1 MQEIKCPK
9 CGEVFQVDEAG
20 YAAIVKQVRDK
31 EFNKE
36 LKEREA
42 QFKIAKE
49 DALEVA
55 KTKAEKDLN
64 QLIAQK
70 DKEIADLQKKHDSE
84 SNETK
89 LEIANLN
96 AQIAA
101 AESEKNTAL
110 EKAEA
115 EKDRLISE
123 LNAKLQAKDD
133 EQKHIVKEAEAEKDK
148 IIAELQNQISNITKD
163 HKHDMEQ
170 LKSAK
175 QLEIDALSAQITN
188 NETVK
193 NLAVS
198 EVETKYTKLLADKKE
213 EIAKLNGDLE
223 SKNKELEI
231 RENSIR
237 REYDV
242 IIKNKD
248 EQIEQYRDFKAR
260 QSTKM
265 IGESLEVHCSN
276 EFNKVRH
283 IGFPTAYFEKD
294 NDARSGS
301 KGDFIFKDFD
311 DEGNEYIS
319 IMFEMKNEAD
329 ATEKKHKNE
338 DFFKELDKD
347 RREKKCEYAVLVT
360 LLEADNDYYYISNV
374 FDSYFV
380 YEGWCTDKIYRQGYT
395 KDEDNVAFDGERIE
409 LFRELLTASEKA
421 ELESMRSNYT
431 ELKEFKENVEKNELH
446 SKKESLL
453 ADEKYSVLSENEAFI
468 ELKKN
473 MDNYSLDD
481 LETKAKVIFAD
492 YVSSIGAFSAKPEV
506 SKSPVLFMSN
516 SNSEKESKK
525 KAPYGGIFE
534 KYNN

>member
-31 EFNKE
+31 EFNRE
-36 LKEREA
+36 LKERES
-42 QFKIAKE
+42 QFKMAKE

-55 KTKAEKDLN
+55 RTKAEKEFN
-64 QLIAQK
+64 QLK
-70 DKEIADLQKKHDSE
+70 
-84 SNETK
+84 
-89 LEIANLN
+89 
-96 AQIAA
+96 
-101 AESEKNTAL
+101 
-110 EKAEA
+110 A
-115 EKDRLISE
+115 EKDRLVSE
-123 LNAKLQAKDD
+123 LNAKLTAKDE

-148 IIAELQNQISNITKD
+148 VIAELN
-163 HKHDMEQ
+163 
-170 LKSAK
+170 
-175 QLEIDALSAQITN
+175 AQITN
-188 NETVK
+188 NENLK

-198 EVETKYTKLLADKKE
+198 EVETRYTKLLAEKKE

-223 SKNKELEI
+223 SANKELEI
-231 RENSIR
+231 RVNSIR

-276 EFNKVRH
+276 EFNKVRP

-301 KGDFIFKDFD
+301 KGDFIFRDFD

-347 RREKKCEYAVLVT
+347 RREKNCEYAVLVT
-360 LLEADNDYYYISNV
+360 LLEADNDYYNQGIVDVSHRYSKMYVIRPQFFIPLISLLRNAARNSLEYRKQLAEMKNQNIDIENFEAGIDEFKRLWGMHYTNAKNR
-374 FDSYFV
+374 FD
-380 YEGWCTDKIYRQGYT
+380 EAIAEIDKTMQHLQKVRDALVTSGNHLGKANTQAADLTIKRLT
-395 KDEDNVAFDGERIE
+395 KGNPTMAQKF
-409 LFRELLTASEKA
+409 A
-421 ELESMRSNYT
+421 
-431 ELKEFKENVEKNELH
+431 ELKEQ
-446 SKKESLL
+446 
-453 ADEKYSVLSENEAFI
+453 
-468 ELKKN
+468 
-473 MDNYSLDD
+473 
-481 LETKAKVIFAD
+481 
-492 YVSSIGAFSAKPEV
+492 
-506 SKSPVLFMSN
+506 
-516 SNSEKESKK
+516 
-525 KAPYGGIFE
+525 
-534 KYNN
+534 

>member
-31 EFNKE
+31 EFNRE
-36 LKEREA
+36 LKEREL
-42 QFKIAKE
+42 QFKMAKE

-55 KTKAEKDLN
+55 RTKAEKEFN
-64 QLIAQK
+64 QLK
-70 DKEIADLQKKHDSE
+70 
-84 SNETK
+84 
-89 LEIANLN
+89 
-96 AQIAA
+96 
-101 AESEKNTAL
+101 
-110 EKAEA
+110 A
-115 EKDRLISE
+115 EKDRLVSE
-123 LNAKLQAKDD
+123 LNAKLIAKDE

-148 IIAELQNQISNITKD
+148 VIAE
-163 HKHDMEQ
+163 
-170 LKSAK
+170 
-175 QLEIDALSAQITN
+175 LSAQITN
-188 NETVK
+188 NENLK

-198 EVETKYTKLLADKKE
+198 EVETRYTKLLAEKKE

-223 SKNKELEI
+223 SANKELEI
-231 RENSIR
+231 RVNSIR

-276 EFNKVRH
+276 EFNKVRP

-301 KGDFIFKDFD
+301 KGDFIFRDFD

-347 RREKKCEYAVLVT
+347 RREKDCEYAVLVT
-360 LLEADNDYYYISNV
+360 LLEADNDYYN
-374 FDSYFV
+374 
-380 YEGWCTDKIYRQGYT
+380 QGIVDVSHRYT
-395 KDEDNVAFDGERIE
+395 KMYVIRPQFFIPLISLLRNAARNSLEYIKQLAEMKNQNIDIENFEAGIDEFKRLWGMHYTNAKNRFDEAIAEIDKTMQHLQKVRDALVTSGNH
-409 LFRELLTASEKA
+409 LGKANTQAADLTIKRLTKGNPTMAQKFA
-421 ELESMRSNYT
+421 
-431 ELKEFKENVEKNELH
+431 ELKEQ
-446 SKKESLL
+446 
-453 ADEKYSVLSENEAFI
+453 
-468 ELKKN
+468 
-473 MDNYSLDD
+473 
-481 LETKAKVIFAD
+481 
-492 YVSSIGAFSAKPEV
+492 
-506 SKSPVLFMSN
+506 
-516 SNSEKESKK
+516 
-525 KAPYGGIFE
+525 
-534 KYNN
+534 

>member
-49 DALEVA
+49 DALEVT

-175 QLEIDALSAQITN
+175 QLEIDTLSVQITN

-198 EVETKYTKLLADKKE
+198 EVETKYTKLLAEKKE

-223 SKNKELEI
+223 SKNKEMEI

-248 EQIEQYRDFKAR
+248 EQIEQYRDFKTK

-360 LLEADNDYYYISNV
+360 LLEADNDYYNQGIVDVSHRYPKMYVIRPQFFIPLISLLRNAARNSLEYRKQLAEMKNQNIDIEN
-374 FDSYFV
+374 FEAGIDEFKRLWGMHYTNAQKRFG
-380 YEGWCTDKIYRQGYT
+380 EAIDEIDKTIQHLQKVRDALVTSGNHLGKANSQAADLTIKRLT
-395 KDEDNVAFDGERIE
+395 KGNPTMVQKFA
-409 LFRELLTASEKA
+409 
-421 ELESMRSNYT
+421 
-431 ELKEFKENVEKNELH
+431 ELKEK
-446 SKKESLL
+446 
-453 ADEKYSVLSENEAFI
+453 
-468 ELKKN
+468 
-473 MDNYSLDD
+473 
-481 LETKAKVIFAD
+481 
-492 YVSSIGAFSAKPEV
+492 
-506 SKSPVLFMSN
+506 
-516 SNSEKESKK
+516 
-525 KAPYGGIFE
+525 
-534 KYNN
+534 

>member
-31 EFNKE
+31 EFNRE
-36 LKEREA
+36 LKEREL
-42 QFKIAKE
+42 QFKMAKE

-55 KTKAEKDLN
+55 RTKAEKEFN
-64 QLIAQK
+64 QLK
-70 DKEIADLQKKHDSE
+70 
-84 SNETK
+84 
-89 LEIANLN
+89 
-96 AQIAA
+96 
-101 AESEKNTAL
+101 
-110 EKAEA
+110 A
-115 EKDRLISE
+115 EKDRLVSE
-123 LNAKLQAKDD
+123 LNAKLTAKDE

-148 IIAELQNQISNITKD
+148 VIAE
-163 HKHDMEQ
+163 
-170 LKSAK
+170 
-175 QLEIDALSAQITN
+175 LSAQITN
-188 NETVK
+188 NENLK

-198 EVETKYTKLLADKKE
+198 EVETRYTKLLAEKKE

-223 SKNKELEI
+223 SANKELEI
-231 RENSIR
+231 RVNSIR

-276 EFNKVRH
+276 EFNKVRP

-301 KGDFIFKDFD
+301 KGDFIFRDFD

-347 RREKKCEYAVLVT
+347 RREKDCEYAVLVT
-360 LLEADNDYYYISNV
+360 LLEADNDYYN
-374 FDSYFV
+374 
-380 YEGWCTDKIYRQGYT
+380 QGIVDVSHRYT
-395 KDEDNVAFDGERIE
+395 KMYVIRPQFFIPLISLLRNAARNSLEYRKQLAEMKNQNIDIENFEAGIDEFKRLWGMHYTNAKNRFDEAIAEIDKTMQHLQKVRDALVTSGNH
-409 LFRELLTASEKA
+409 LGKANTQAADLTIKRLTKGNLTMAQKFA
-421 ELESMRSNYT
+421 
-431 ELKEFKENVEKNELH
+431 ELKEQ
-446 SKKESLL
+446 
-453 ADEKYSVLSENEAFI
+453 
-468 ELKKN
+468 
-473 MDNYSLDD
+473 
-481 LETKAKVIFAD
+481 
-492 YVSSIGAFSAKPEV
+492 
-506 SKSPVLFMSN
+506 
-516 SNSEKESKK
+516 
-525 KAPYGGIFE
+525 
-534 KYNN
+534 

>member
-101 AESEKNTAL
+101 AESEKSTAL

-198 EVETKYTKLLADKKE
+198 EVETKYTKLLAEKKE

-265 IGESLEVHCSN
+265 IGESLEQHCTK
-276 EFNKVRH
+276 EFNKNRM
-283 IGFPTAYFEKD
+283 GMFRNAYFSRFDFYSDDITLPLSSESYDFELGKLIKLPTKSCEFFSLEQDTISMAFSSFEPIITEGIKNAGLSEIEKLKL
-294 NDARSGS
+294 NCNWFTLFGISNN
-301 KGDFIFKDFD
+301 
-311 DEGNEYIS
+311 NEYLRLTLFGIK
-319 IMFEMKNEAD
+319 F
-329 ATEKKHKNE
+329 T
-338 DFFKELDKD
+338 FKINKD
-347 RREKKCEYAVLVT
+347 IVNK
-360 LLEADNDYYYISNV
+360 
-374 FDSYFV
+374 
-380 YEGWCTDKIYRQGYT
+380 
-395 KDEDNVAFDGERIE
+395 
-409 LFRELLTASEKA
+409 
-421 ELESMRSNYT
+421 
-431 ELKEFKENVEKNELH
+431 
-446 SKKESLL
+446 L
-453 ADEKYSVLSENEAFI
+453 AWWK
-468 ELKKN
+468 
-473 MDNYSLDD
+473 
-481 LETKAKVIFAD
+481 
-492 YVSSIGAFSAKPEV
+492 
-506 SKSPVLFMSN
+506 
-516 SNSEKESKK
+516 
-525 KAPYGGIFE
+525 
-534 KYNN
+534 

>member
-31 EFNKE
+31 EFNRE
-36 LKEREA
+36 LKEREL
-42 QFKIAKE
+42 QFKMAKE

-55 KTKAEKDLN
+55 RTKAEKEFN
-64 QLIAQK
+64 QLK
-70 DKEIADLQKKHDSE
+70 
-84 SNETK
+84 
-89 LEIANLN
+89 
-96 AQIAA
+96 
-101 AESEKNTAL
+101 
-110 EKAEA
+110 A
-115 EKDRLISE
+115 EKDRLVSE
-123 LNAKLQAKDD
+123 LNAKLIAKDE

-148 IIAELQNQISNITKD
+148 VIAE
-163 HKHDMEQ
+163 
-170 LKSAK
+170 
-175 QLEIDALSAQITN
+175 LSAQITN
-188 NETVK
+188 NENLK

-198 EVETKYTKLLADKKE
+198 EVETRYTKLLAEKKE

-223 SKNKELEI
+223 SANKELEI
-231 RENSIR
+231 RVNSIR

-276 EFNKVRH
+276 EFNKVRP

-301 KGDFIFKDFD
+301 KGDFIFRDFD

-347 RREKKCEYAVLVT
+347 RREKDCEYAVLVT
-360 LLEADNDYYYISNV
+360 LLEADNDYYN
-374 FDSYFV
+374 
-380 YEGWCTDKIYRQGYT
+380 QGIVDVSHRYT
-395 KDEDNVAFDGERIE
+395 KMYVIRPQFFIPLISLLRNAARNSLEYRKQLAEMKNQNIDIENFEAGIDEFKRLWGMHYTNAKNRFDEAIAEIDKTMQHLQKVRYALVTSGNH
-409 LFRELLTASEKA
+409 LGKANTQAADLTIKRLTKGNPTMAQKFA
-421 ELESMRSNYT
+421 
-431 ELKEFKENVEKNELH
+431 ELKEQ
-446 SKKESLL
+446 
-453 ADEKYSVLSENEAFI
+453 
-468 ELKKN
+468 
-473 MDNYSLDD
+473 
-481 LETKAKVIFAD
+481 
-492 YVSSIGAFSAKPEV
+492 
-506 SKSPVLFMSN
+506 
-516 SNSEKESKK
+516 
-525 KAPYGGIFE
+525 
-534 KYNN
+534 